1 MDYNKTEFEFLLNTS
16 CRILEDFDYLTN
28 KSKTIIELVNPQN
41 LIAYQT
47 WSSDTLLINNKS
59 RRSFPVSPQYFF
71 TAVEQFNNNPL
82 HKGETYKPSII
93 IRNKNTHEVHM
104 SIVEKFHVVHAG
116 ETSSSDDDCN
126 CLNFDNLGIGYR
138 LVCDNNFTDL
148 SYDTSGERIEKLP
161 VTSGNIEVTIN
172 FSPIPYSDLDFHESR
187 DYHPFGSGSNEQF
200 FFGKARDKT
209 TNCWEHQKDNLFD
222 SLKHKHISRGREMNQ
237 KRDFNFIVDDTCS
250 IEFRKGSKCIVIKDP
265 KLIKSYQV
273 WNKGSKTTCNNRRVT
288 TYISAAQ
295 LAASAQYLN
304 QYLQYKKQKDMFPF
318 TPSAYIEYKGSQ
330 YFVVIK
336 KIEMSNVEYNK
347 KRHKSFN
354 SDVPQELVLYLDSY
368 KMQDFMGNYL
378 ATPPISST
386 KEPIYINI
394 DPINDTTQINIPEI
408 MQILIRTGYLA
419 TSQLALRGLLDI
431 HLLFG
436 VSPTFVKS
444 LNKSRSAKNPRKVNR
459 SVKTPSFTD
468 SSPLNKFLT
477 VLGDTNQ
484 GKVMKSS
491 TINTRLRNAI
501 GDTTINT
508 LDEIVDENGLIGNYN
523 ATDGNFYIENPDI
536 LNTITYDQIQFR
548 FAVGGKNNK
557 EDLSNSADNPTI
569 FWVKSSGG
577 DEFLPQ
583 PRLKLYEGF
592 TYIFDYSDESFRK
605 ASEAG
610 FDYTLLFSMK
620 CDGTNNPESVPSD
633 AFNSRSDGIYR
644 SPVRAGFPG
653 AQVQYTP
660 PQGAVNTLYY
670 YDPSSNANTDTHVNM
685 GNSITTLPFITITN
699 NIPTNPETPP
709 EGGDDFALDIGLAI
723 FGVILGLG
731 IGYYTY
737 RRVTSDNQDLD
748 LEGIRDDVQMFE
760 NPIYDPGFNLR
771 IAQNAT
777 YNVSS
782 EGPVYVV
789 PTQNGGPP
797 ELVYSDGTPVE
808 GAYGAPTP
816 IITQEGPVYVV
827 PSEDGGVDYM
837 ASPDGTLVPVEG
849 AYGIAPAATKGGDQV
864 RSLFDPS
871 EGATHLVTTNGLPP
885 DVPPKTRRGTTINDP
900 AENSRFTDS
909 DAVTQAIAKAFKGF
923 VEGGLTATGRDT
935 LIKDLISRVESIG
948 QPQNGEFNQERAEE
962 NRRVFQALLER
973 NASELASGVR
983 DAVNSETAVQRATR
997 QLNEALSKLTPGEE
1011 FTVGEVFTGRL
1022 GVNTAMTPTMTPRP
1036 DGKIELTR
1044 PVSVIDSNSGYES
1057 VAAPE
1062 SVAATYSVLEPPAAG
1077 AAARRAGILKNVNEV
1092 AKAQQQAQATAD
1104 GRGDLKPAE
1113 YKYNTL
1119 APYEDPSR
1127 VKYRQADAQESYEG
1141 LYATPTPG
1149 TEGGGIAIPTQGA
1162 TPAYDNVT
1170 GLYSAQSGESV
1181 PAGQAGAR
1189 PAYGAG
1195 NGAPGYYRSD
1205 RALNADAWKE
1215 QLQRDQLSTINMIS
1229 ANNRKLEQ
1237 LRIDASNSPTQEKTT
1252 EIKELEDLAATLNS
1266 KLAEIEA
1273 NITKLNEAAY
1283 PSKPETDLANGETVK
1298 DFRPWKDAAT
1308 RFYLRAEQEGRPI
1321 PENPYELPEGE
1332 VPPEE
1337 IRVFDQVLM
1346 DILTNR
1352 AVIREVTGP
1361 SSTST
1366 NKPLK
1371 EDGSLDLK
1379 QNPKFDRML
1388 EQTLDVIKLQTKGDY
1403 TEAFNELI
1411 QTMQSQGW
1419 TGNLEIDLYGVLEPA
1434 LKKVN
1439 ENIRNGNSSENLIS
1453 DEMILTILYA
1463 YQVRYTI
1470 DSFLVEESEKTDLI
1484 DASLEDTD
1492 VELMERLA
1500 GIEVNGVKLFKIQ
1513 RASDGKP
1520 ERLELQNVPMG
1531 DFSIPPGQKLSP
1543 STEEGEPILEITIA
1557 DINAIIKPAMEASF
1571 NVNSTEALAD
1581 MITGSQFGIPK
1592 PYEFLRKYSSGESI
1606 DSYNRDMTKYKNG
1619 EIPQRPKPV
1628 DYMNPRAKT
1637 KFEKAMNEYTARE
1650 AVFGNNLTP
1659 ESLTAKIVETQQK
1672 EFAEAVQLGLN
1683 GLISSRYDVTSN
1695 NDKDDFFKNFNG
1707 LQSFMGP
1714 AINSSNGILRN
1725 NIELKSAI
1733 ETFAINLS
1741 NGAKKILEKEFAV
1754 ENGELAAL
1762 LNRAGMSNE
1771 EATDLINNAFKLAFE
1786 TTSLG
1791 FTTNEKGEK
1800 IPVTRKTRDGVV
1812 VEVPGRLTAVEL
1824 ENAYKEEFAK
1834 RVGEAVKEKLSEIGE
1849 NTVEEDVIGKIIDL
1863 IVAIEVESI
1872 AEEEKEIEEEEERT
1886 EGIL

>member
-1 MDYNKTEFEFLLNTS
+1 
-16 CRILEDFDYLTN
+16 
-28 KSKTIIELVNPQN
+28 LVNPQN

-116 ETSSSDDDCN
+116 DTSSSDDDCN

-172 FSPIPYSDLDFHESR
+172 FSPMPYSDLDFHESR

-200 FFGKARDKT
+200 FFGKAKDKT

-295 LAASAQYLN
+295 LAASAQQLN
-304 QYLQYKKQKDMFPF
+304 QYLQYKKQRDMFPF

-477 VLGDTNQ
+477 VSGDTNQ

-491 TINTRLRNAI
+491 TINTRLRNTI
-501 GDTTINT
+501 GNTTINT
-508 LDEIVDENGLIGNYN
+508 LDEIVDENGLKGNYD

-620 CDGTNNPESVPSD
+620 CDGTNNPESEPSD

-644 SPVRAGFPG
+644 SPVRAGFSG

-709 EGGDDFALDIGLAI
+709 EGGDDLALDIGLAI

-748 LEGIRDDVQMFE
+748 LGGTRDDVQMFE

-771 IAQNAT
+771 AATNAVYDLNT
-777 YNVSS
+777 

-789 PTQNGGPP
+789 PTQNGGTP
-797 ELVYSDGTPVE
+797 ELVYFDGTPVE
-808 GAYGAPTP
+808 GAYGAPRPT
-816 IITQEGPVYVV
+816 ITQEGPVYLI
-827 PSEDGGVDYM
+827 PSEDGGVDYVV
-837 ASPDGTLVPVEG
+837 SPDGTLKPAEG
-849 AYGIAPAATKGGDQV
+849 VFGITPTGSLNGDQV
-864 RSLFDPS
+864 STLFDAAQ
-871 EGATHLVTTNGLPP
+871 GADHLVKTNGLPP
-885 DVPPKTRRGTTINDP
+885 DVPPKTGRGTTINNP

-935 LIKDLISRVESIG
+935 LIKDLIYRVESIG

-962 NRRVFQALLER
+962 NRRVFQALLQR

-983 DAVNSETAVQRATR
+983 DAVNSETAVQTATR
-997 QLNEALSKLTPGEE
+997 QLNEALSKLTPGQE

-1022 GVNTAMTPTMTPRP
+1022 GVNTAMTPTMNPRS

-1044 PVSVIDSNSGYES
+1044 PVSVIIPNTGYE
-1057 VAAPE
+1057 VLAPP
-1062 SVAATYSVLEPPAAG
+1062 VPAAG
-1077 AAARRAGILKNVNEV
+1077 AAARRTGILKNVNEV

-1104 GRGDLKPAE
+1104 GRGNLKPAE
-1113 YKYNTL
+1113 YNSL
-1119 APYEDPSR
+1119 LPFEDPSR
-1127 VKYRQADAQESYEG
+1127 VKARVEAAAEQAIFDAQESYEG
-1141 LYATPTPG
+1141 LYATATPV
-1149 TEGGGIAIPTQGA
+1149 TEGGGKATATEGA
-1162 TPAYDNVT
+1162 TPAYDNVP
-1170 GLYSAQSGESV
+1170 GLYSGQIAESV

-1189 PAYGAG
+1189 PASAAG
-1195 NGAPGYYRSD
+1195 NGAPGFYRSD
-1205 RALNADAWKE
+1205 RALNADAWRA
-1215 QLQRDQLSTINMIS
+1215 QLQRDQLSTINKLA

-1237 LRIDASNSPTQEKTT
+1237 LRIDASNSPTQENTT
-1252 EIKELEDLAATLNS
+1252 EIQQLEDLAATLNS
-1266 KLAEIEA
+1266 KLAEIEE
-1273 NITKLNEAAY
+1273 NISKLNEAAF

-1298 DFRPWKDAAT
+1298 DFRPWQDAAT
-1308 RFYLRAEQEGRPI
+1308 RFYLLAERDGRPI
-1321 PENPYELPEGE
+1321 PENPYELPKGE
-1332 VPPEE
+1332 VAPDD
-1337 IRVFDQVLM
+1337 IKAFDQALM

-1419 TGNLEIDLYGVLEPA
+1419 TGNLEIDMYEVLEPA
-1434 LKKVN
+1434 IKQVN

-1470 DSFLVEESEKTDLI
+1470 DSFLVEESEKIDLI
-1484 DASLEDTD
+1484 DAALEDTD
-1492 VELMERLA
+1492 ALLMEELA
-1500 GIEVNGVKLFKIQ
+1500 KIEVNGVKLFKIQ
-1513 RASDGKP
+1513 KDSDGNP

-1531 DFSIPPGQKLSP
+1531 DYSIPPGQKLSP
-1543 STEEGEPILEITIA
+1543 STREGEPILEITIS
-1557 DINAIIKPAMEASF
+1557 DINEIIKPAMEASL

-1592 PYEFLRKYSSGESI
+1592 PYEYLRKYSSKESI
-1606 DSYNRDMTKYKNG
+1606 DSYNSDKIKYQKG
-1619 EIPQRPKPV
+1619 EIPERPKPE
-1628 DYMNPRAKT
+1628 DYMIPKAKRI
-1637 KFEKAMNEYTARE
+1637 FEQAENEYKARE
-1650 AVFGNNLTP
+1650 TIFGNNLTP

-1672 EFAEAVQLGLN
+1672 DFAEAVRLGLN
-1683 GLISSRYDVTSN
+1683 DLIGNRYEVTGN
-1695 NDKDDFFKNFNG
+1695 NDKDDFFKNFDS
-1707 LQSFMGP
+1707 LRPFMEP

-1725 NIELKSAI
+1725 NIEFKSSL
-1733 ETFAINLS
+1733 ETFALNLS
-1741 NGAKKILEKEFAV
+1741 NGAKNRLEEEFSL

-1762 LNRAGMSNE
+1762 LNSAGMSNE
-1771 EATDLINNAFKLAFE
+1771 EATDLINEAFDLAFS

-1800 IPVTRKTRDGVV
+1800 IPVTRKTRNGVD
-1812 VEVPGRLTAVEL
+1812 VPGRLTAVEL

-1834 RVGEAVKEKLSEIGE
+1834 RVGETVKEKLSEIAE
-1849 NTVEEDVIGKIIDL
+1849 NTVEEEVIGKIIDL
-1863 IVAIEVESI
+1863 IVAVEVESI
-1872 AEEEKEIEEEEERT
+1872 ADKEQQEEDEEEMR
-1886 EGIL
+1886 EGVI